1 MAGEFAVFFR
11 LPLGV
16 VHDKRDVV
24 LLAHA
29 VAADGF
35 VAGVVGHKDVDG
47 VVVPRL
53 LGGVLHKLGN
63 RPIAVLQGVEKA
75 VFACFGMGAG
85 VEFFAAAGVGFVRGA
100 AEKEGEK
107 RFGLA
112 ADLLAEIHQAVVVP
126 AERRRVLRIGA
137 DDGHVFLAVIFLKAD
152 GFGDAVDV
160 ERAAVGGLQHQRAV
174 ALLLR
179 QLGDAA
185 HVVQFQPEAD
195 GFAVGQGGH
204 GSETGLDA
212 DDAALPCGV
221 KICPH
226 LAFGDQR
233 VHIGCGAVVF
243 A

>member
-1 MAGEFAVFFR
+1 
-11 LPLGV
+11 
-16 VHDKRDVV
+16 
-24 LLAHA
+24 
-29 VAADGF
+29 
-35 VAGVVGHKDVDG
+35 
-47 VVVPRL
+47 
-53 LGGVLHKLGN
+53 
-63 RPIAVLQGVEKA
+63 
-75 VFACFGMGAG
+75 MGAG